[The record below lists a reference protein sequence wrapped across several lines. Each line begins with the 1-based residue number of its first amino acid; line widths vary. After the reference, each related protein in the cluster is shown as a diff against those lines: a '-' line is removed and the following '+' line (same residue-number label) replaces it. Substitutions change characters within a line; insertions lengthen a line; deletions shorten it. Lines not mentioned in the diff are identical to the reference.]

1 MMTKEILV
9 VDDEESIRY
18 TFNFFLSEEGYQVS
32 CAENYD
38 EGVACLNK
46 IDFDLIFVDI
56 VLVGKTGIDLLKVIR
71 QKKPHI
77 PVIMITGVPSIESAT
92 EALRYGAL
100 DYIIKPV
107 RQDAL
112 KRSVSVALKHKAM
125 TEEKEKC
132 RRNFEG
138 IFRSVRDGIVT
149 VDKSMRVLEINNA
162 ATKICG
168 VRRQDLLHKPVNE
181 MAQRCQGKCLTSLH
195 EIIEQRKPLEK
206 LYIECHLNDAK
217 QQVVSI
223 TASPLLGP
231 NNNFTGAIMLIKDE
245 TQLVELKRSLKK
257 KHDKEYF
264 LGKCEAIRKAKT
276 LIKDLA
282 EIKTTVLVTGESG
295 TGKELVLEALHHNGD
310 RRNKPLVK
318 VNCAALSENLL
329 ESELFGHVKGAFTGA
344 FRDKVGRFQR
354 ADGGTLFLDEIG
366 DISPRM
372 QLRLLRA
379 LESMEFERVGDS
391 TPIKV
396 DVRIVA
402 ATNQILPNKVADG
415 QFRQDLYYRLKVVEI
430 HLPPLRERKD
440 DIPLLANHFLI
451 QFNAK
456 FDKNIKGLS
465 SDTWKAFLHYSWP
478 GNVRELENTLE
489 HAFIRCHQDVITVNH
504 LPPELHAK
512 HAELPGRQNLSE
524 EQEALALQQ
533 ALQSARWNKS
543 KAADLLGIS
552 RRTIYRKMEK
562 FGVTSRE
569 A

>member
-1 MMTKEILV
+1 
-9 VDDEESIRY
+9 
-18 TFNFFLSEEGYQVS
+18 
-32 CAENYD
+32 
-38 EGVACLNK
+38 
-46 IDFDLIFVDI
+46 
-56 VLVGKTGIDLLKVIR
+56 
-71 QKKPHI
+71 
-77 PVIMITGVPSIESAT
+77 
-92 EALRYGAL
+92 
-100 DYIIKPV
+100 
-107 RQDAL
+107 
-112 KRSVSVALKHKAM
+112 
-125 TEEKEKC
+125 
-132 RRNFEG
+132 
-138 IFRSVRDGIVT
+138 
-149 VDKSMRVLEINNA
+149 
-162 ATKICG
+162 
-168 VRRQDLLHKPVNE
+168 
-181 MAQRCQGKCLTSLH
+181 
-195 EIIEQRKPLEK
+195 
-206 LYIECHLNDAK
+206 
-217 QQVVSI
+217 
-223 TASPLLGP
+223 
-231 NNNFTGAIMLIKDE
+231 MLIKDE

-344 FRDKVGRFQR
+344 FKDKIGRFQR

-440 DIPLLANHFLI
+440 DIPLLANHFLV
-451 QFNAK
+451 QFNTK
-456 FDKNIKGLS
+456 FNKNIKGLS

-478 GNVRELENTLE
+478 GNVRELENTRNRLLSRKQIIE
-489 HAFIRCHQDVITVNH
+489 SLQASRSLTVELLDKLAKTIPVGITLTNVRQQGSN
-504 LPPELHAK
+504 LVLLGTSQSNARVSAYLQSLDEMDLFVRPELQYVRAAERPASRVEPYEFAISVRLDNTAK
-512 HAELPGRQNLSE
+512 EADE
-524 EQEALALQQ
+524 ETGDEPAGA
-533 ALQSARWNKS
+533 
-543 KAADLLGIS
+543 
-552 RRTIYRKMEK
+552 
-562 FGVTSRE
+562 
-569 A
+569 